1 MPKPTTLFPLRIAS
15 KEKTPIEQ
23 QIVDAGLPEPE
34 QEYRFAPERKW
45 AFDFCWPP
53 QRIALE
59 IEGGAF
65 GRYIVITN
73 GYERRK
79 GQSIPMKPGT
89 VIRVGGRHNTGS
101 GMEADCDKY
110 SWAAILGWCVVRATT
125 TMVRDGKA
133 IELLRHAFRQQR
145 SKCVNAG

>member
-1 MPKPTTLFPLRIAS
+1 MAVPATLFPLR
-15 KEKTPIEQ
+15 KPTKPKTPLQQ
-23 QIVDAGLPEPE
+23 QIADAGLPEPE

-59 IEGGAF
+59 IEGGGF
-65 GRYIVITN
+65 GRYLVITS

-79 GQSIPMKPGT
+79 GQSIPIKPGT
-89 VIRVGGRHNTGS
+89 VIRAGGRHNTGE
-101 GMEADCDKY
+101 GMQADAEKY

-125 TMVRDGKA
+125 TMVRDGEA
-133 IELLRHAFRQQR
+133 IELLRQAFRQR
-145 SKCVNAG
+145 GKDV